1 MKLIHNIAVRLSVA
15 LLPVI
20 GLWAMVFY
28 FVIVDEINDEAD
40 DLLESYAEQLMV
52 RKLSGKELPVT
63 NIMTDGHYS
72 ISQVTES
79 YADSQA
85 GMEYYDSVFYIK
97 ETDENEPARFL
108 KTIFRD
114 REGRCFEL
122 IVATPTF
129 EKDDLIGTILW
140 WILALYLILLL
151 TVVVIALVVLQKSM
165 RPLYKILDWLNAYT
179 PGKAHG
185 RLAIDTDIQEFRQL
199 EKVTTEATDRS
210 DNAFEKQKQFIGN
223 ASHELQTPLAV
234 LGGRIDWMLDNDSL
248 GEESVGELV
257 KMKRE
262 LGHIVRLNKTLLLL
276 TKIDN
281 DQFPDQTDVNLS
293 SMVLSQ
299 KELYEEIF
307 SSKKISCSVQVPDE
321 PVIIRMNET
330 LASILVTNIIKNA
343 FVHSPEGGT
352 VTLTLTE
359 NGLVVANSGDFPLDQ
374 GRIFDRFY
382 QGAKKDGSTGLG
394 LALAKTIADR
404 NGLCLTY
411 SYENGM
417 HLFRIG
423 F

>member
-1 MKLIHNIAVRLSVA
+1 MKLIHNIAVRLPVA

-281 DQFPDQTDVNLS
+281 DQFPEQTDVNLS

-321 PVIIRMNET
+321 PVIVRMNET

-359 NGLVVANSGDFPLDQ
+359 KGLVVANSGDSPLDQ

-404 NGLCLTY
+404 NGLRLTY

>member
-85 GMEYYDSVFYIK
+85 GMEYYDSDFYIS
-97 ETDENEPARFL
+97 ETDENETARFL

-129 EKDDLIGTILW
+129 EKNDLIGTILW
-140 WILALYLILLL
+140 WIMALYLILLL
-151 TVVVIALVVLQKSM
+151 TVVVIALVVLLKSM

-179 PGKAHG
+179 PGKAHS
-185 RLAIDTDIQEFRQL
+185 RLTIDTDIQEFRQL

-321 PVIIRMNET
+321 LVIVRMNET

-352 VTLTLTE
+352 VALTLTE
-359 NGLVVANSGDFPLDQ
+359 NELVVANSGDSPLDQ

-404 NGLCLTY
+404 NGLRLTY

>member
-79 YADSQA
+79 YADSQS

-165 RPLYKILDWLNAYT
+165 RPLYMILDWLNAYT
-179 PGKAHG
+179 PGKAHS
-185 RLAIDTDIQEFRQL
+185 RLTIDTDIQEFRQL

-321 PVIIRMNET
+321 PVIVRMNET

-359 NGLVVANSGDFPLDQ
+359 NGLVVANSGDSPLDQ

>member
-85 GMEYYDSVFYIK
+85 GMEYYDSDFYIS

-140 WILALYLILLL
+140 WIMALYLILLL

-179 PGKAHG
+179 PGKAHS
-185 RLAIDTDIQEFRQL
+185 RLTIDTDIQEFRQL

-321 PVIIRMNET
+321 LVIVRMNET

-352 VTLTLTE
+352 VALTLTE
-359 NGLVVANSGDFPLDQ
+359 NELVVANSGDSPLDQ

-404 NGLCLTY
+404 NGLRLTY

>member
-40 DLLESYAEQLMV
+40 DLLESYAEQLIV

-72 ISQVTES
+72 ISQITES

-85 GMEYYDSVFYIK
+85 GMEYYDSDFYIS

-129 EKDDLIGTILW
+129 EKNDLIGTILW

-151 TVVVIALVVLQKSM
+151 TVILIALVVLQKSM

-179 PGKAHG
+179 PGKSHS
-185 RLAIDTDIQEFRQL
+185 RLSIDTDIHEFRQL

-210 DNAFEKQKQFIGN
+210 DKAFEKQKQFIGN

-257 KMKRE
+257 QMKRE

-299 KELYEEIF
+299 KELYGEIF
-307 SSKKISCSVQVPDE
+307 SSKRISCSVQVPDE

-352 VTLTLTE
+352 VALTLTE
-359 NGLVVANSGDFPLDQ
+359 NELVVANSGDSPLDQ
-374 GRIFDRFY
+374 SRIFDRFY
-382 QGAKKDGSTGLG
+382 QGTKKDGSTGLG

-404 NGLCLTY
+404 NGLRLIY
-411 SYENGM
+411 SYESGM

>member
-85 GMEYYDSVFYIK
+85 GMEYYDSDFYIS

-129 EKDDLIGTILW
+129 EKNDLIGTILW

-151 TVVVIALVVLQKSM
+151 TVL
-165 RPLYKILDWLNAYT
+165 R
-179 PGKAHG
+179 
-185 RLAIDTDIQEFRQL
+185 
-199 EKVTTEATDRS
+199 
-210 DNAFEKQKQFIGN
+210 
-223 ASHELQTPLAV
+223 
-234 LGGRIDWMLDNDSL
+234 
-248 GEESVGELV
+248 
-257 KMKRE
+257 
-262 LGHIVRLNKTLLLL
+262 
-276 TKIDN
+276 
-281 DQFPDQTDVNLS
+281 
-293 SMVLSQ
+293 
-299 KELYEEIF
+299 
-307 SSKKISCSVQVPDE
+307 
-321 PVIIRMNET
+321 
-330 LASILVTNIIKNA
+330 
-343 FVHSPEGGT
+343 
-352 VTLTLTE
+352 
-359 NGLVVANSGDFPLDQ
+359 
-374 GRIFDRFY
+374 
-382 QGAKKDGSTGLG
+382 
-394 LALAKTIADR
+394 
-404 NGLCLTY
+404 
-411 SYENGM
+411 
-417 HLFRIG
+417 
-423 F
+423 

>member
-72 ISQVTES
+72 ISQITES

-85 GMEYYDSVFYIK
+85 GMEYYDSDFYIS

-129 EKDDLIGTILW
+129 EKNDLIGTILW

-179 PGKAHG
+179 PGKSHS
-185 RLAIDTDIQEFRQL
+185 RLSIDTDIHEFRQL

-210 DNAFEKQKQFIGN
+210 DKAFEKQKQFIGN

-234 LGGRIDWMLDNDSL
+234 LGGRIDWMLDNDFL

-257 KMKRE
+257 QMKRE

-307 SSKKISCSVQVPDE
+307 SSKRISCSVQVPDE

-343 FVHSPEGGT
+343 FVHSPEDGT
-352 VTLTLTE
+352 VALTLTE
-359 NGLVVANSGDFPLDQ
+359 NELVVANSGDSPLDQ
-374 GRIFDRFY
+374 SRIFDRFY
-382 QGAKKDGSTGLG
+382 QGSKKDGSTGLG
-394 LALAKTIADR
+394 LAIAKTIADR
-404 NGLCLTY
+404 NGLRLTY
-411 SYENGM
+411 SYENGR

>member
-85 GMEYYDSVFYIK
+85 GMEYYDSNFYIS

-151 TVVVIALVVLQKSM
+151 TVILIALVVLQKSM

-179 PGKAHG
+179 PGKSHS
-185 RLAIDTDIQEFRQL
+185 RLSIDTDIHEFRQL

-210 DNAFEKQKQFIGN
+210 DKAFEKQKQFIGN

-257 KMKRE
+257 QMKRE

-281 DQFPDQTDVNLS
+281 DQFPEQTDVNLS

-307 SSKKISCSVQVPDE
+307 SSKRISCSVQVPDE

-352 VTLTLTE
+352 VALTLTE
-359 NGLVVANSGDFPLDQ
+359 NELVVANSGDSPLDQ
-374 GRIFDRFY
+374 SRIFDRFY
-382 QGAKKDGSTGLG
+382 QGTKKDGSTGLG

-404 NGLCLTY
+404 NGLRLTY